1 MHIKNAYIVKSFKH
15 VSIQRQV
22 QLQLPGMFIV
32 LKFKKIKEYIC
43 IFVSLSLKTYRGLYM
58 IWS

>member
-1 MHIKNAYIVKSFKH
+1 MHIKNAYIVKSFEH

-32 LKFKKIKEYIC
+32 LKF
-43 IFVSLSLKTYRGLYM
+43 
-58 IWS
+58 